1 MPPERGL
8 ISRTVS
14 EPEWPAA
21 GVRRDELAQLAQVL
35 AGVSYPVQK
44 WQLID
49 YVVAEMRADRG
60 STDPQIVD
68 RLWAL
73 PPGCYADLGQILIGT
88 GQTMRGRPR
97 RMR

>member
-1 MPPERGL
+1 MLSGREL
-8 ISRTVS
+8 TNITLS
-14 EPEWPAA
+14 EPQWPAA
-21 GVRRDELAQLAQVL
+21 GVRRDEVAQLGQVL

-49 YVVAEMRADRG
+49 YAVAEMRSERG
-60 STDPQIVD
+60 SVDTQIAD

-73 PPGCYADLGQILIGT
+73 PPGCYADFGQVLIGT
-88 GQTMRGRPR
+88 GQTMRGRAR